1 MLAQQR
7 SLWLIWNYVHIVCV
21 SPVLPK
27 IFSLYEQR
35 RCLLYNKLLSDRQS
49 SHSLPQCSLFLH
61 RNMFIYNSCFCCPM
75 LQNRYL
81 WPQPVGALVPM
92 GGSHPNLRPSSV
104 TKSCAATAPAQEQ
117 LGKQMPSF
125 SDLVKNWHCHVST
138 TRTIP
143 FFTEILGKRSSAL
156 VFI

>member
-125 SDLVKNWHCHVST
+125 SDLVKNWHCHVSQ

-143 FFTEILGKRSSAL
+143 FLQKF
-156 VFI
+156 